1 MQGWLDEWVPVSLA
15 AAQQMQPIWSDIS
28 EKVVRFEDSLD
39 ASKRRITDLLAD
51 INLETPK
58 EVRS

>member
-1 MQGWLDEWVPVSLA
+1 VSLN
-15 AAQQMQPIWSDIS
+15 AAQQLQPIWSEVS

-39 ASKRRITDLLAD
+39 ASKGRLTDLLAD
-51 INLETPK
+51 ITLETPK